1 MKETNYWKQF
11 LSTGRVEDYLCYRAQ
26 EEQKEQREGSA
37 LFPGNISFA
46 DTSDKGAVDAKD
58 GRQGARDAGLR
69 GSDRDRI
76 EGRFHWGI

>member
-11 LSTGRVEDYLCYRAQ
+11 LSTGKVEDYLCYRAQ
-26 EEQKEQREGSA
+26 EEQKEQC
-37 LFPGNISFA
+37 
-46 DTSDKGAVDAKD
+46 D
-58 GRQGARDAGLR
+58 GRKGARDAGLR